1 MPHDQQHPMEQTL
14 RAWAATRRQQAGGPF
29 ALHPADRARFQDEI
43 ARSLGPSAQPA
54 PAAALPWRR
63 LLPRLAFALGAA
75 VLLLLAIQQLAP
87 TRNDSPM
94 DLARHE
100 APTAPESGRS
110 PLAAP
115 VERVAE
121 LHLDLSSAPLE
132 PGSPG
137 LPESSPRLRA
147 APDSGEVR
155 MLQHHGLQPLV
166 SGDVPPLTS
175 APAPEAS
182 YPPPARDRALPMA
195 DSPRTTMPPPEA
207 RAIRQPVPRPH
218 AVPTQMAPL
227 AAPPDGVPT
236 KPGSDSAASLAP
248 VIGTTTAAA
257 PALAPAAA
265 DPPRAAS
272 LEASTSAV
280 TAEQP
285 PDWVGEFTRP
295 QAPRRNLNAPPDYAL
310 RSFRVEQRGTTLR
323 LLDEDG
329 SVYDGVIVSGQPA
342 FAPAITS
349 FAKDPHSPGS
359 VGFRVSGTNR
369 SARNELVFQGVLVTG
384 ATVRIQ
390 GHAILG
396 GRDRIVVDA
405 RGTAD

>member
-29 ALHPADRARFQDEI
+29 ALHPADRARLQAEI
-43 ARSLGPSAQPA
+43 ARAFGPDAQPA
-54 PAAALPWRR
+54 PAAALAWRR
-63 LLPRLAFALGAA
+63 FLPRLAFALGAA

-87 TRNDSPM
+87 TRNDSSM

-100 APTAPESGRS
+100 APTTPESGRS
-110 PLAAP
+110 PAAAP
-115 VERVAE
+115 VERFAE
-121 LHLDLSSAPLE
+121 LHLDLSSAPPE

-137 LPESSPRLRA
+137 LAESSPRLRV
-147 APDSGEVR
+147 APDSGEVHT
-155 MLQHHGLQPLV
+155 LQHYGLQPLV
-166 SGDVPPLTS
+166 SDAVPPLTS
-175 APAPEAS
+175 VPAPEAS
-182 YPPPARDRALPMA
+182 YPPAARDRALSMA
-195 DSPRTTMPPPEA
+195 DSPRPTMPSPEA
-207 RAIRQPVPRPH
+207 RAMRQPAPRPQ
-218 AVPTQMAPL
+218 AGPTQMSRL
-227 AAPPDGVPT
+227 TAPPDGVPA
-236 KPGSDSAASLAP
+236 KPGSDRAAGLAP
-248 VIGTTTAAA
+248 VIGTTTAVA
-257 PALAPAAA
+257 PALAPAPA
-265 DPPRAAS
+265 DPSKAAS
-272 LEASTSAV
+272 LEAATSAV
-280 TAEQP
+280 TAGQP
-285 PDWVGEFTRP
+285 PDWAGEFTRP

-329 SVYDGVIVSGQPA
+329 SVYDGIIVSGQPA
-342 FAPAITS
+342 SAPASTS
-349 FAKDPHSPGS
+349 FAKDPHPPGS

-369 SARNELVFQGVLVTG
+369 SARNDLVFQGVLVTG